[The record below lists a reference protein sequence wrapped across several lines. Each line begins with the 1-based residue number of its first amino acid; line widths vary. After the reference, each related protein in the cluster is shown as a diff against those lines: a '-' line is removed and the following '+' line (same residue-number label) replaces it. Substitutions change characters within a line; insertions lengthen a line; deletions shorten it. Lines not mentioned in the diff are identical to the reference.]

1 MRTRTAPRRDV
12 GPVRAPC
19 RASVWARAEVASR
32 AVSREASR
40 VWLPRRDS
48 MGLKVLSPPVG
59 LLLWA
64 WVPQPGRMF
73 PTQPGALGTLRPVD
87 ARPVPGMPRAWA
99 PAAAQRVSGR
109 RRSLLRLRGASA
121 RCRRGLP
128 RSASRWA
135 WAGRQLR
142 QAALA
147 RGRPPSVPASVR
159 PCWARQALA
168 PACRR
173 WPPQLLACPGS
184 RSRRSSSRAS
194 VWPAWVRPASS
205 APVWPWRG
213 VRGRRSRHAGRPMGP
228 RRPRRGRRRAAAG
241 RRRRGGEGRAGS

>member
-1 MRTRTAPRRDV
+1 MRARTALRPDV
-12 GPVRAPC
+12 GLVRA
-19 RASVWARAEVASR
+19 RAVASQGWAR
-32 AVSREASR
+32 
-40 VWLPRRDS
+40 RRSS
-48 MGLKVLSPPVG
+48 MGLRAWALSAG
-59 LLLWA
+59 LLPQA
-64 WVPQPGRMF
+64 WGSRPGWMSPTRPQPGA
-73 PTQPGALGTLRPVD
+73 PGTLRPED
-87 ARPVPGMPRAWA
+87 ARPVLGMPRAWR
-99 PAAAQRVSGR
+99 PAAAQRISGR
-109 RRSLLRLRGASA
+109 RRYRSLLRLRGASA

-159 PCWARQALA
+159 PCWARQASA

-173 WPPQLLACPGS
+173 WPPQPLACPGS
-184 RSRRSSSRAS
+184 RRSSSLSWAS
-194 VWPAWVRPASS
+194 VRPAWAQPASS

-241 RRRRGGEGRAGS
+241 RRRGGGEGQAGS